1 MNSEEWR
8 PVSGFPW
15 YEVSSFGM
23 IRRTVSTTCAKAG
36 SLIAG
41 RVGDRGYRYFNATAN
56 GKRKTLKFHRIVC
69 EAFHGPQPSPRH
81 VVAHNDGNRL
91 NNRADNLRWATTREN
106 HADRHEH
113 GTNPAGS
120 RNGRACL
127 HEAQVQEIRRLHGLG
142 GVTIGRLADLYEVY
156 PTTVHK
162 IIRRET
168 WRHVP

>member
-1 MNSEEWR
+1 MNLVKWR

-15 YEVSSFGM
+15 YEVSSVGM

-36 SLIAG
+36 DLIAG
-41 RVGDRGYRYFNATAN
+41 RVGNRGYRYFNATID

-69 EAFHGPQPSPRH
+69 EAFHGPQPSPSH

-106 HADRHEH
+106 HADRYEH

-127 HEAQVQEIRRLHGLG
+127 CEEQVREIRRLHCLG
-142 GVTIGRLADLYEVY
+142 GVTTGRLADLYEVY
-156 PTTVHK
+156 PTTVQK

-168 WRHVP
+168 WKHVP